1 MLNEIG
7 TSCVLTLDITEE
19 LSLDTG
25 ETRVPF
31 DSKGSL
37 GAASSHVVWML
48 FCR

>member
-7 TSCVLTLDITEE
+7 ISCVLTLDITEE

-25 ETRVPF
+25 ETTGPF
-31 DSKGSL
+31 DSRGSL
-37 GAASSHVVWML
+37 GATSSHVVWML